1 MPLPR
6 LARHLRP
13 CLPREAAHT
22 VRCASWTRRTSTAN
36 ESKAEGTSTSPS
48 PSPSAPAQ
56 QQTDANAKGSD
67 GPAPAP
73 RPPPEKGSWWS
84 VVLRRLASVGAGH
97 SHTASPEEQR
107 HAEKWP
113 QTPDKHSLPPNDNQK
128 LSQERSPPTIEEA
141 LGPSPTPISAAR
153 HIARPRS
160 MEKPTDQ
167 STAEEV
173 PSMSAT
179 SLPSADASQHVAHP
193 PSSSFHPRL
202 ESDLTAM
209 QSKLLQLQE
218 ELRTLN
224 ATMELASAVLTTKQ
238 SQPLTTKQSEP
249 LTTKQSEPLTTK
261 QSKPLT
267 SKQSEPRATKSASRE
282 TPVGKH
288 GYPVVLSKAQKS
300 LIKAWNTYWGDSPE
314 VKNKVHNCGLFSLNA
329 RVDERSVNSPSRA
342 SLNAFWETYLEYR
355 ANEGNLATLAR
366 PFIRSLSR
374 PKRAAQGT
382 SGTAR
387 PKYDSGQETANAD
400 PMVHDVVQTMT
411 HGQTQHFESNY
422 DAPTAGSGNN
432 EMGEQSLLEELF
444 PEATELPPSSSP
456 VEKNPDQFPKL
467 ELPDARQSTRLN
479 APKHVLS
486 RGARLQQKQA
496 QVMESFKKNMHM
508 ENISILQLSHCSTE
522 LTEVDFVRLIPQGK
536 HIENWRRGGE
546 FFKIIPGRDPLSL
559 ERMPFYYLLF
569 NSPEASLAYQK
580 NAARLHKLNA
590 LHQPTNILS
599 AVPAPKGFLED
610 GEDVSHATSSYNLV
624 PPQQGLH
631 LTSIMQ
637 PYNPE
642 LRALVERGGYY
653 PIVPNIDERGQRI
666 WKVLMYIEGYEPSP
680 AELFRIF
687 TGEAWSRGM
696 QLSLYTES
704 ASSINRLRDIVNLK
718 TSTKSVSSIRPRAY
732 GTPDNPRSEA
742 QTTFD
747 DPTIQ
752 SLMGV
757 EGQDGIKELNQYVMN
772 RVYNRWLIDFDDEVA
787 ARRFAIN
794 WHRRVLPGK
803 SDSKGTWGMTEVVN
817 MCNAEVLW

>member
-22 VRCASWTRRTSTAN
+22 VRCASWTSRTSTAN
-36 ESKAEGTSTSPS
+36 ESKAEGTSPS
-48 PSPSAPAQ
+48 PSPSAPPQ

-67 GPAPAP
+67 DPAPAP

-84 VVLRRLASVGAGH
+84 VALRRLASVGAGH
-97 SHTASPEEQR
+97 SHTASLEKQR
-107 HAEKWP
+107 RAEKWP
-113 QTPDKHSLPPNDNQK
+113 QTPDKLSLPPNDNRK
-128 LSQERSPPTIEEA
+128 PSSEPSPPTIEEA
-141 LGPSPTPISAAR
+141 PGPSPTPISAAR
-153 HIARPRS
+153 HVARPRS

-167 STAEEV
+167 STAAEA

-179 SLPSADASQHVAHP
+179 SLPSADAPQFVVQ
-193 PSSSFHPRL
+193 PSSSTIHPRL

-224 ATMELASAVLTTKQ
+224 ATMELASTV
-238 SQPLTTKQSEP
+238 

-261 QSKPLT
+261 QSKP
-267 SKQSEPRATKSASRE
+267 RATKPASRE
-282 TPVGKH
+282 TSVGKH
-288 GYPVVLSKAQKS
+288 GHSVVLSKAQKS
-300 LIKAWNTYWGDSPE
+300 LIKAWHTYWRDSPQ
-314 VKNKVHNCGLFSLNA
+314 VKTRVHTCGLFSLNA

-355 ANEGNLATLAR
+355 VNEGNLAALAR
-366 PFIRSLSR
+366 PFIRSLKH
-374 PKRAAQGT
+374 PKRAAQST
-382 SGTAR
+382 SG
-387 PKYDSGQETANAD
+387 ETADAD
-400 PMVHDVVQTMT
+400 PMVHDVVPIMT

-422 DAPTAGSGNN
+422 DAPTASSGNN

-444 PEATELPPSSSP
+444 PEATEPPPSSSP

-467 ELPDARQSTRLN
+467 ELPDAPKSTGLN

-496 QVMESFKKNMHM
+496 QVLESFKKNMHM

-522 LTEVDFVRLIPQGK
+522 LTEVDFIRLIPQGK

-653 PIVPNIDERGQRI
+653 PIVPNVDERGQRI

-687 TGEAWSRGM
+687 TGEAWRRGM

-718 TSTKSVSSIRPRAY
+718 TSTKPVSSIRPRAY
-732 GTPDNPRSEA
+732 GTPDHPRSEA

-747 DPTIQ
+747 DPAIQ

-794 WHRRVLPGK
+794 WHRRLLPGK
-803 SDSKGTWGMTEVVN
+803 SESKGTWGMTEVVN